1 MEKMLNLVI
10 SETEKKSAEIKEL
23 LTCKNYDAI
32 KRIAHSMKPSL
43 DHVSKKEIRNLVREV
58 ESFPNSEV
66 PESLVNSLV
75 RLLDQLVDQ
84 LKEVII

>member
-1 MEKMLNLVI
+1 MLKLVI

-23 LTCKNYDAI
+23 LINKNYDAI

-43 DHVSKKEIRNLVREV
+43 DHVSVKEIRNLVREV
-58 ESFPNSEV
+58 ESFPKAEI

-75 RLLDQLVDQ
+75 RLFDQLVEQ
-84 LKEVII
+84 LKEVRI